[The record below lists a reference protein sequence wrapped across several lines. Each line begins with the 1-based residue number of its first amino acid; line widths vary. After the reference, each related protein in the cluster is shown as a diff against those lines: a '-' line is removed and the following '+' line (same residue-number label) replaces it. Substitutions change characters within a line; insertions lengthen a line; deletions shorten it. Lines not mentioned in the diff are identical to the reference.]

1 MAGEILFQLNDRNVR
16 MSYHEQMQK
25 IFEQY
30 EAEVSSEPADL
41 KEVGS
46 WAIAKGLWK
55 PRAMDLAANFA
66 RDMAEALREQMRT
79 DKAGRRYRAKIP
91 AKSKTVD
98 GMPLFKW
105 ADIDTAPRPHVERGL
120 GYRRQSIVAD
130 CYQLRI
136 DADHYNSVHPDEEP
150 INPVL
155 QFEDDV
161 EELKIAKGIDDGEA
175 A

>member
-1 MAGEILFQLNDRNVR
+1 

-25 IFEQY
+25 IFERY
-30 EAEVSSEPADL
+30 EAEVSPEPADL
-41 KEVGS
+41 KEVGA

-55 PRAMDLAANFA
+55 PRPVDLAANFA
-66 RDMAEALREQMRT
+66 KEMAEALREQMRT

-91 AKSKTVD
+91 AKTKTVD
-98 GMPLFKW
+98 GTPLFKW
-105 ADIDTAPRPHVERGL
+105 ADIDTAPRPHVEKGL
-120 GYRRQSIVAD
+120 AYRRQSIVAD

-136 DADHYNSVHPDEEP
+136 DADHYNSVHLHEEP

-155 QFEDDV
+155 DFEDDV
-161 EELKIAKGIDDGEA
+161 AELKIANGIEDDEA